1 MYLLGIFAHIPVVV
15 GVVVYIPDEVEVLIA
30 QRVWEHDREAIM
42 QQIKAATIV
51 QTAWVRGGEGR
62 KRKEGSEGRKGLSQL
77 IPLSLRSSFY
87 VHALYVCMT

>member
-1 MYLLGIFAHIPVVV
+1 MYLLGILAYIPVVV

-62 KRKEGSEGRKGLSQL
+62 KRKEGSEGRKEEEGRKRRKEGRKEGRKQG
-77 IPLSLRSSFY
+77 RKD
-87 VHALYVCMT
+87 